1 MLRFHSHSIAAF
13 GATLVLA
20 VGTAVAAPPAH
31 AAPTA
36 GLEAKTKAVSFGD
49 LDLTRPKG
57 VRALKRRVA
66 DAVERVCDHA
76 KRMTVY
82 EQQVYR
88 VCAAEA
94 TADAH
99 AQVERAVQVA
109 LNARDLTTASR

>member
-1 MLRFHSHSIAAF
+1 MLRFHTHSIAAF
-13 GATLVLA
+13 GAALVLA
-20 VGTAVAAPPAH
+20 VGVAIAAPPAQ
-31 AAPTA
+31 AAPTT

-49 LDLTRPKG
+49 LDLTKPKG
-57 VRALKRRVA
+57 VRTLKRRVA
-66 DAVERVCDHA
+66 DAVERVCDPA

-94 TADAH
+94 TANAH

-109 LNARDLTTASR
+109 LQARDLTTAAR